1 MRGSP
6 KADNT
11 QVYIGNDIYEK
22 EEIQRLHVGWY
33 DYQKCHTAL
42 IFSVVVII
50 RGEYLC
56 S

>member
-33 DYQKCHTAL
+33 DCQKASYCSY
-42 IFSVVVII
+42 IFS
-50 RGEYLC
+50 RSYYKR
-56 S
+56 